1 MDPVTVVLAEML
13 PAAATM
19 FPALAISVDTFIVEF
34 TERALIVMLFPDIVE
49 NWIILVDRFVVF
61 ILEPVMLEFA
71 LSVLRRSW
79 FPDIVEN

>member
-49 NWIILVDRFVVF
+49 N
-61 ILEPVMLEFA
+61 
-71 LSVLRRSW
+71 
-79 FPDIVEN
+79 